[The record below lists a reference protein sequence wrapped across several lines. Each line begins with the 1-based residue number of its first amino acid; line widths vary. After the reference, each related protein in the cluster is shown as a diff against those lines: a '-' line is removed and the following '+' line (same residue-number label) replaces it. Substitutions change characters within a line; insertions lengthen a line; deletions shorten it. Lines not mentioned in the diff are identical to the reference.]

1 MDPQSVAIGALAV
14 YAVGLHMSVVY
25 LWTAKSYAE
34 STLSAEE
41 KDLTE

>member
-14 YAVGLHMSVVY
+14 YAVVLHMSVVY

-34 STLSAEE
+34 NTLSAEE